1 MKLVHSKAGY
11 DQEEAYFHREEK
23 RLLGFNHV
31 SYIKR
36 VRRHCKSNSIYARG
50 KTDFAQKYRRFAR
63 LYRARN
69 HCKIYCSFIK
79 STKNMNKVL
88 KYAALDILKNK
99 IVIAYT
105 VMLALFAWSAFS
117 LEDNAAKGIL
127 TLLNIIL
134 LTVPL
139 VSVLFS
145 TIYVYNSSEFIELL
159 VSQPIKRSK
168 IWTALF
174 IGLSLALVLAYI
186 VGAGI
191 PLLIFADLGT
201 ALMMIVAG
209 SMLSIIFVAVAFLCS
224 ILTRDKAK
232 GVGISLIV
240 WLYFSLLFDGLVLFL
255 FFQFADY
262 PIEKIVV
269 GLSALSPVDMCRIL
283 ILLRLDV
290 AAMLGMT
297 GAVFKDNFGSGG
309 GLLLSFGILALW
321 IIIPFIISLKK
332 FRKKDL

>member
-1 MKLVHSKAGY
+1 
-11 DQEEAYFHREEK
+11 
-23 RLLGFNHV
+23 
-31 SYIKR
+31 
-36 VRRHCKSNSIYARG
+36 
-50 KTDFAQKYRRFAR
+50 
-63 LYRARN
+63 
-69 HCKIYCSFIK
+69 
-79 STKNMNKVL
+79 MNKVL